1 MDDNS
6 KIILNKEDVRNLI
19 LGIYIMI
26 SLVSFLGLFIY
37 TYLTYDPMSHL
48 CSYPYQDTPSFF
60 EFDPFDPITSI
71 QKLTIINFGVAGII
85 SVVELIR
92 ERRKVKNEK
101 YKWW

>member
-6 KIILNKEDVRNLI
+6 TIILNKEDVRNLI
-19 LGIYIMI
+19 LSIYLMI
-26 SLVSFLGLFIY
+26 SLVSFLGSFIY
-37 TYLTYDPMSHL
+37 TFLTFDSMSHL
-48 CSYPYQDTPSFF
+48 CCYPHQDTPSFF

-71 QKLTIINFGVAGII
+71 QKLIILNMGVAFII

-92 ERRKVKNEK
+92 ERRKAKNEK